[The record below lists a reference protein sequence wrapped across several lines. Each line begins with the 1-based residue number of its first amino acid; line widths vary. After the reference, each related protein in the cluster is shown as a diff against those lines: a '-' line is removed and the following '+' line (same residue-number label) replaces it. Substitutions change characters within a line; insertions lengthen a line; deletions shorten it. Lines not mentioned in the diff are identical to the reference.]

1 MAAYFVPEGTC
12 TATTVAP
19 GSPSFLLSVIVPEIA
34 DEVTCA
40 IPEKERTNPKK
51 AIKAILIKVVF

>member
-1 MAAYFVPEGTC
+1 
-12 TATTVAP
+12 
-19 GSPSFLLSVIVPEIA
+19 LLSVIVPEIA